1 MRLFFAAALCLLLPV
16 AAMAQTQ
23 APSYKTA
30 QMEQRMAKRFAAADT
45 DHDGKLTLK
54 EAQAGMPRLAEH
66 FDAVDTDKKG
76 YVTLDQLKQFM
87 ASRGMHP

>member
-1 MRLFFAAALCLLLPV
+1 MRSYSVAALCLLLPV

-30 QMEQRMAKRFAAADT
+30 QMEKLMAKRFAAADA
-45 DHDGKLTLK
+45 DHDGKLTLG
-54 EAQAGMPRLAEH
+54 EAQASMPRLAEH

-87 ASRGMHP
+87 ASHGMHP